1 MYIAKGQLKIIQVV
15 TDFLITEVNKLIEQ
29 LDTYVFIE

>member
-15 TDFLITEVNKLIEQ
+15 TDDRFSFCGAEVNKLM
-29 LDTYVFIE
+29 